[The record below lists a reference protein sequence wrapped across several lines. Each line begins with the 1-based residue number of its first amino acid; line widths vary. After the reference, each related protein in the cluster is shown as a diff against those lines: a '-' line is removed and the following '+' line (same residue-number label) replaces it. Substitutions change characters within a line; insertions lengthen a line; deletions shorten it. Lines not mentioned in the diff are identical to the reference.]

1 MANFY
6 QQNKITID
14 DFGDVWFEI
23 RVSDNYDALILRNG
37 DWIEIQ
43 GLLVKRITQSLS
55 ENRLRINSVIE
66 FEYIDDGGKWFNQ
79 DVLTLLKNQ
88 GFLGIFIKTGTDR
101 EPMYVGK
108 IKADYEI
115 EYFAYTITEAQA
127 TYKFTSEPL
136 STGLLGEVKV
146 GDLLDTFQKSD
157 WDSLAHFCI
166 FGFGKLEGG
175 LPVAVKRRRAFQNI
189 WGHNDVKEVELL
201 GRIENLIPLNSFLAL
216 LCQKFQSYV
225 ASQYGASVSLQIQT
239 KQLEGWWHPRF
250 YLWHGAAYGEYNIVE
265 DDAIYDALKK
275 QIQISSIDTDLDKT
289 FWVDALM
296 FSDSWHLDNFWTQDG
311 NARLKQVQQW
321 REENIRKKSV
331 EEFLLAIGTNFGLI
345 TNITSSDGINFVV
358 EYREPNSQ
366 QDASMVRREKKINVS
381 VKKTEPQKITYTA
394 YFSYIHEK
402 EWSEFQL
409 GEIRKTQDEAE
420 PKPNG
425 IFSESSEEKVETL
438 PLLWGIFPTAILS
451 VEINKTNCHL
461 FPNVLIKEDGRVD
474 RDETFFNRMLW
485 IKTNLPPNKPDYEPN
500 PEWLPVKA
508 WQVNQM
514 TYYSDPIKYL
524 LEFLRCYKP
533 FLSQRVNERIGRTI
547 TEACK
552 MELPSFFELEKNGA
566 RDWKLNSVGNWL
578 NWNNRTWLITGCEF
592 NFDNYSVSL
601 ELES

>member
-1 MANFY
+1 MANYY

-14 DFGDVWFEI
+14 DFGDVWFEV
-23 RVSDNYDALILRNG
+23 RVSDNYDALILRSG
-37 DWIEIQ
+37 SWAEIQ

-66 FEYIDDGGKWFNQ
+66 FEYIDDGGKWFNTN
-79 DVLTLLKNQ
+79 VLTLLKNQ
-88 GFLGIFIKTGTDR
+88 GFLGIFIKTGSSW

-115 EYFAYTITEAQA
+115 DYFKYTITEAQA

-136 STGLLGEVKV
+136 STGLLGEVRV
-146 GDLLDTFQKSD
+146 GDLLDTFSGSD
-157 WDSLAHFCI
+157 WNSLSHFCA
-166 FGFGKLEGG
+166 FGFGKWVGG
-175 LPVAVKRRRAFQNI
+175 VPDSVKVNRIYKNF
-189 WGHNDVKEVELL
+189 WGHWDTKEV
-201 GRIENLIPLNSFLAL
+201 NLQGQILNIIPLNSFLSL
-216 LCQKFQSYV
+216 FCQKFQTYV
-225 ASQYGASVSLQIQT
+225 ASQYGATISLQIQT

-250 YLWHGAAYGEYNIVE
+250 YLWQGVALGDYNIVE
-265 DDAIYDALKK
+265 DDAVYDALKK
-275 QIQISSIDTDLDKT
+275 QIQISSTDTDLNKT

-296 FSDSWHLDNFWTQDG
+296 FSDAWHLDNFWTQDG

-331 EEFLLAIGTNFGLI
+331 EEFLLAVGTNFGLI
-345 TNITSSDGINFVV
+345 TNITSADGVNFVV

-366 QDASMVRREKKINVS
+366 QDASTIRREKKINVS

-394 YFSYIHEK
+394 YFSYSHEK
-402 EWSEFQL
+402 EWSEFVL
-409 GEIRKTQDEAE
+409 GVVRKTQDEAE

-425 IFSESSEEKVETL
+425 LFSESSEEKVETL
-438 PLLWGIFPTAILS
+438 PLLWGIFPTAGLL
-451 VEINKTNCHL
+451 VKINNVNCFL
-461 FPNVLIKEDGRVD
+461 FPNVYIKEGSRVD

-485 IKTNLPPNKPDYEPN
+485 VKTSLPTGKPNTEPN

-508 WQVNQM
+508 WQVDQM
-514 TYYSDPIKYL
+514 TYYSDPIKYV
-524 LEFLRCYKP
+524 LEFLRCYKL

-552 MELPSFFELEKNGA
+552 MELPSYLELEKSGN

-578 NWNNRTWLITGCEF
+578 NWNNKTWLITGCEF
-592 NFDNYSVSL
+592 SFDNYSVSL